1 MTPTASPTNVRWL
14 IVAMLVGLVFLAH
27 FNRIAISVAGSERFI
42 GNGLSAEQMGYV
54 YSAFLL
60 VYTIGMLP
68 GGWLI
73 DWLGPRWALAGMGV
87 GLGVC
92 GALAG
97 VLGEFGLA
105 VAALYVPLLL
115 IRGLAGA
122 SSVTL
127 HPGAARAG
135 SLWFP
140 LSGRSAPHGPV
151 TPPPPV
157 PTPPPYP

>member
-1 MTPTASPTNVRWL
+1 MTPTSRPTNVRWL

-42 GNGLSAEQMGYV
+42 GHGLSEEQMGRV

-73 DWLGPRWALAGMGV
+73 DRLGPRWALTGMGV
-87 GLGVC
+87 GLGLC
-92 GALAG
+92 AALTG
-97 VLGEFGLA
+97 VLGVFGLA
-105 VAALYVPLLL
+105 VAALYMPLLV
-115 IRGLAGA
+115 IRGVAGA

-127 HPGAARAG
+127 HPGAARAV

-140 LSGRSAPHGPV
+140 LSGRS
-151 TPPPPV
+151 
-157 PTPPPYP
+157 